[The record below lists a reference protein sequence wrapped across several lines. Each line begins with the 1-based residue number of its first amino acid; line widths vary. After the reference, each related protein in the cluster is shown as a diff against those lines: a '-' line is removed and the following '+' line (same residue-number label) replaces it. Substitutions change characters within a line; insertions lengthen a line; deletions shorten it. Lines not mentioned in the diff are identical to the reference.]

1 MAGAIAPALAARLA
15 PSRADQTRGSSR
27 RVVRCVRVSPAPGGS
42 FPSLLGL
49 VPRRDAFPR
58 DASCSVVGDAADP
71 PARLPLPPSTR
82 SHRASRPSTVV
93 ANTPR
98 VRGSGPLAR
107 PPSPP
112 GHTRLAPPADAPP
125 DHVTD
130 DTSARDAATA
140 GNVAA
145 ASRLAPPPD
154 ALASEY
160 GSNPFVVRI
169 VGACACVLLGLAA
182 DPRVA
187 LAGFGAPTG
196 AASSPPLPDSR
207 LVEILKLDREAATR
221 KATLVRTGD
230 LDILLQELNAL
241 TMLDERALEAADAE
255 LALRAA
261 ESLSETMREA
271 TTNAETSDVGA
282 QRTRL
287 LERRRTQA
295 EFQEKL
301 LRRKVVEG
309 KLQAQS
315 QWVVYG
321 AALGASV
328 LSTVVMHPVDT
339 VKVRKQAAKTTTK
352 TTTHTGR
359 RPTRSEDQPEESEVT
374 SVTKVTKTPV
384 PAGVGV
390 EMQMEMKAERR
401 ENLDASLSA
410 RPSAAVHPS
419 APTVPVDIFAP
430 LGVPM
435 TPAGIASLYDGLLAD
450 VVKEGP
456 PLALYLGIY
465 EALKTAFLATDLQ
478 SSPVTCY
485 LLAGAFGEL
494 AGSVLRVPAEAVKST
509 QQSDASLTLRD
520 ALEVNFATAEGR
532 ANCVVAW
539 RAAVTRDVPFGA
551 AQIAI
556 FEGLKVTLAGIAGS
570 PLDGDSFLGEAILGA
585 VGGGVGALISAPADV
600 VVTRLIKQQSAA
612 EAGETRLSATEMA
625 ARIRREGGLAAFFTG
640 AGERV
645 LYWAPAVG
653 IFLTAYCR
661 IRHALL

>member
-1 MAGAIAPALAARLA
+1 M
-15 PSRADQTRGSSR
+15 
-27 RVVRCVRVSPAPGGS
+27 
-42 FPSLLGL
+42 
-49 VPRRDAFPR
+49 
-58 DASCSVVGDAADP
+58 
-71 PARLPLPPSTR
+71 
-82 SHRASRPSTVV
+82 
-93 ANTPR
+93 
-98 VRGSGPLAR
+98 
-107 PPSPP
+107 
-112 GHTRLAPPADAPP
+112 
-125 DHVTD
+125 
-130 DTSARDAATA
+130 
-140 GNVAA
+140 
-145 ASRLAPPPD
+145 
-154 ALASEY
+154 
-160 GSNPFVVRI
+160 VRI

-241 TMLDERALEAADAE
+241 TILDERALEAADAE

-261 ESLSETMREA
+261 ESLSEMMREA

-339 VKVRKQAAKTTTK
+339 VKVRKQAAKTTTTT

-359 RPTRSEDQPEESEVT
+359 RPTRSKDQPEESEVT
-374 SVTKVTKTPV
+374 TVTTVTKTPV
-384 PAGVGV
+384 PTGVGV

-465 EALKTAFLATDLQ
+465 EALKTAFLSTDLQ

-556 FEGLKVTLAGIAGS
+556 FEGLKVTLAGISGS

>member
-1 MAGAIAPALAARLA
+1 M
-15 PSRADQTRGSSR
+15 
-27 RVVRCVRVSPAPGGS
+27 
-42 FPSLLGL
+42 
-49 VPRRDAFPR
+49 
-58 DASCSVVGDAADP
+58 
-71 PARLPLPPSTR
+71 
-82 SHRASRPSTVV
+82 
-93 ANTPR
+93 
-98 VRGSGPLAR
+98 
-107 PPSPP
+107 
-112 GHTRLAPPADAPP
+112 
-125 DHVTD
+125 
-130 DTSARDAATA
+130 
-140 GNVAA
+140 
-145 ASRLAPPPD
+145 
-154 ALASEY
+154 
-160 GSNPFVVRI
+160 VRI

>member
-1 MAGAIAPALAARLA
+1 M
-15 PSRADQTRGSSR
+15 S
-27 RVVRCVRVSPAPGGS
+27 
-42 FPSLLGL
+42 
-49 VPRRDAFPR
+49 
-58 DASCSVVGDAADP
+58 
-71 PARLPLPPSTR
+71 
-82 SHRASRPSTVV
+82 
-93 ANTPR
+93 
-98 VRGSGPLAR
+98 
-107 PPSPP
+107 
-112 GHTRLAPPADAPP
+112 
-125 DHVTD
+125 
-130 DTSARDAATA
+130 
-140 GNVAA
+140 
-145 ASRLAPPPD
+145 
-154 ALASEY
+154 
-160 GSNPFVVRI
+160 RI
-169 VGACACVLLGLAA
+169 VGASACVLLGLAA
-182 DPRVA
+182 DPRAA

-196 AASSPPLPDSR
+196 AVSSPPLPDSR
-207 LVEILKLDREAATR
+207 LVEILNLDREAATR

-230 LDILLQELNAL
+230 FDVLLQELNAL
-241 TMLDERALEAADAE
+241 TMLDERALAATDAE

-271 TTNAETSDVGA
+271 TTSAETSDVGA
-282 QRTRL
+282 QRRRL
-287 LERRRTQA
+287 LERRRTEA

-301 LRRKVVEG
+301 LRRKVIEG

-339 VKVRKQAAKTTTK
+339 VKVRKQAAKATETK
-352 TTTHTGR
+352 TNENEKQTVF
-359 RPTRSEDQPEESEVT
+359 EEMT
-374 SVTKVTKTPV
+374 
-384 PAGVGV
+384 GVGV
-390 EMQMEMKAERR
+390 PMPVPVPVPVPVGLEAE
-401 ENLDASLSA
+401 A
-410 RPSAAVHPS
+410 SAAAAAAAAATVGAEATRAATYASATSSASS
-419 APTVPVDIFAP
+419 APTIASASIFAP
-430 LGVPM
+430 LGVPL
-435 TPAGIASLYDGLLAD
+435 TPAGVASLYDGLLPN

-465 EALKTAFLATDLQ
+465 EALKTALLATELR

-532 ANCVVAW
+532 ANCVGAW

-556 FEGLKVTLAGIAGS
+556 FEGLKVTLAGMAHP

-625 ARIRREGGLAAFFTG
+625 ARIRHEGGLAAFFTG

-645 LYWAPAVG
+645 LYWAPAIG

>member
-1 MAGAIAPALAARLA
+1 M
-15 PSRADQTRGSSR
+15 
-27 RVVRCVRVSPAPGGS
+27 
-42 FPSLLGL
+42 
-49 VPRRDAFPR
+49 
-58 DASCSVVGDAADP
+58 
-71 PARLPLPPSTR
+71 
-82 SHRASRPSTVV
+82 
-93 ANTPR
+93 
-98 VRGSGPLAR
+98 
-107 PPSPP
+107 
-112 GHTRLAPPADAPP
+112 
-125 DHVTD
+125 
-130 DTSARDAATA
+130 
-140 GNVAA
+140 
-145 ASRLAPPPD
+145 
-154 ALASEY
+154 
-160 GSNPFVVRI
+160 VRI

-271 TTNAETSDVGA
+271 TTNAEMSDVGA

-339 VKVRKQAAKTTTK
+339 VKVRKQAAKTTTTTT

-359 RPTRSEDQPEESEVT
+359 RPTRSEDQSEESEVT
-374 SVTKVTKTPV
+374 TVTTVTKVPV

-390 EMQMEMKAERR
+390 EMQMEMKASAAERR
-401 ENLDASLSA
+401 ENLDAPAAAPA
-410 RPSAAVHPS
+410 RPS

-435 TPAGIASLYDGLLAD
+435 TPAGIASLYDGLPSPTWSRKAPRWRCTS
-450 VVKEGP
+450 V
-456 PLALYLGIY
+456 YTRRSRRRSSRRIY
-465 EALKTAFLATDLQ
+465 
-478 SSPVTCY
+478 
-485 LLAGAFGEL
+485 
-494 AGSVLRVPAEAVKST
+494 
-509 QQSDASLTLRD
+509 
-520 ALEVNFATAEGR
+520 N
-532 ANCVVAW
+532 
-539 RAAVTRDVPFGA
+539 
-551 AQIAI
+551 
-556 FEGLKVTLAGIAGS
+556 
-570 PLDGDSFLGEAILGA
+570 
-585 VGGGVGALISAPADV
+585 
-600 VVTRLIKQQSAA
+600 
-612 EAGETRLSATEMA
+612 
-625 ARIRREGGLAAFFTG
+625 RR
-640 AGERV
+640 
-645 LYWAPAVG
+645 P
-653 IFLTAYCR
+653 
-661 IRHALL
+661 

>member
-1 MAGAIAPALAARLA
+1 M
-15 PSRADQTRGSSR
+15 
-27 RVVRCVRVSPAPGGS
+27 
-42 FPSLLGL
+42 
-49 VPRRDAFPR
+49 
-58 DASCSVVGDAADP
+58 
-71 PARLPLPPSTR
+71 
-82 SHRASRPSTVV
+82 
-93 ANTPR
+93 
-98 VRGSGPLAR
+98 
-107 PPSPP
+107 
-112 GHTRLAPPADAPP
+112 
-125 DHVTD
+125 
-130 DTSARDAATA
+130 
-140 GNVAA
+140 
-145 ASRLAPPPD
+145 
-154 ALASEY
+154 
-160 GSNPFVVRI
+160 VRI

-339 VKVRKQAAKTTTK
+339 VKVRKQAAKTTTTTT

-359 RPTRSEDQPEESEVT
+359 RPTRSEDQSEESEVT
-374 SVTKVTKTPV
+374 TVTTVTKVPV

-390 EMQMEMKAERR
+390 EMQMEMKASAAERR
-401 ENLDASLSA
+401 ENLDASLAASA
-410 RPSAAVHPS
+410 RPS

-465 EALKTAFLATDLQ
+465 EALKTAFLSTDLQ

-532 ANCVVAW
+532 ANCVGAW

-612 EAGETRLSATEMA
+612 KAGETRLSATEMA

>member
-1 MAGAIAPALAARLA
+1 M
-15 PSRADQTRGSSR
+15 
-27 RVVRCVRVSPAPGGS
+27 
-42 FPSLLGL
+42 
-49 VPRRDAFPR
+49 
-58 DASCSVVGDAADP
+58 
-71 PARLPLPPSTR
+71 
-82 SHRASRPSTVV
+82 
-93 ANTPR
+93 
-98 VRGSGPLAR
+98 
-107 PPSPP
+107 
-112 GHTRLAPPADAPP
+112 
-125 DHVTD
+125 
-130 DTSARDAATA
+130 
-140 GNVAA
+140 
-145 ASRLAPPPD
+145 
-154 ALASEY
+154 
-160 GSNPFVVRI
+160 VRI

-339 VKVRKQAAKTTTK
+339 VKVRKQAAKTTTTT

-359 RPTRSEDQPEESEVT
+359 RPTRSKDQPEESEVT
-374 SVTKVTKTPV
+374 TVTTVTKTPV
-384 PAGVGV
+384 PTGVGV

-465 EALKTAFLATDLQ
+465 EALKTAFLSTDLQ

-520 ALEVNFATAEGR
+520 ALEVNVATAEGR

-556 FEGLKVTLAGIAGS
+556 FEGLKVTLAGISGS

-612 EAGETRLSATEMA
+612 KAGETRLSATEMA

>member
-1 MAGAIAPALAARLA
+1 M
-15 PSRADQTRGSSR
+15 
-27 RVVRCVRVSPAPGGS
+27 
-42 FPSLLGL
+42 
-49 VPRRDAFPR
+49 
-58 DASCSVVGDAADP
+58 GDAADP

-98 VRGSGPLAR
+98 VRGSGPLSR

-112 GHTRLAPPADAPP
+112 GHPRLAPPADAPP

-140 GNVAA
+140 GTIAA

-160 GSNPFVVRI
+160 GSNPFAVRI

-339 VKVRKQAAKTTTK
+339 VKVRKQAAKTTTTTTK

-359 RPTRSEDQPEESEVT
+359 RPTRSEDQSEESEVT
-374 SVTKVTKTPV
+374 SVTTVTKTPV

-401 ENLDASLSA
+401 ENLDASLTASA
-410 RPSAAVHPS
+410 RPS

-612 EAGETRLSATEMA
+612 KAGETRLSATEMA

-645 LYWAPAVG
+645 FYWAPAVG

>member
-71 PARLPLPPSTR
+71 RARLPLPPSTR

-98 VRGSGPLAR
+98 VRGSGPLSR

-112 GHTRLAPPADAPP
+112 GHPRLAPPADAPP

-140 GNVAA
+140 GNVTA

-160 GSNPFVVRI
+160 GSNQFVVRI

-187 LAGFGAPTG
+187 LAGRRPHGRGVQPSFPI
-196 AASSPPLPDSR
+196 LR
-207 LVEILKLDREAATR
+207 LVEILKLDREAATL

-321 AALGASV
+321 SALGASV

-339 VKVRKQAAKTTTK
+339 VKVRKQAAATTTK

-374 SVTKVTKTPV
+374 SVTRVTKTPV

-435 TPAGIASLYDGLLAD
+435 TRGHRVSVRRSPRRRGQGRPRWRCTSVYTRRSRRRSSRR
-450 VVKEGP
+450 
-456 PLALYLGIY
+456 IY
-465 EALKTAFLATDLQ
+465 
-478 SSPVTCY
+478 
-485 LLAGAFGEL
+485 
-494 AGSVLRVPAEAVKST
+494 
-509 QQSDASLTLRD
+509 
-520 ALEVNFATAEGR
+520 N
-532 ANCVVAW
+532 
-539 RAAVTRDVPFGA
+539 
-551 AQIAI
+551 
-556 FEGLKVTLAGIAGS
+556 
-570 PLDGDSFLGEAILGA
+570 
-585 VGGGVGALISAPADV
+585 
-600 VVTRLIKQQSAA
+600 
-612 EAGETRLSATEMA
+612 
-625 ARIRREGGLAAFFTG
+625 RR
-640 AGERV
+640 
-645 LYWAPAVG
+645 P
-653 IFLTAYCR
+653 
-661 IRHALL
+661 

>member
-1 MAGAIAPALAARLA
+1 M
-15 PSRADQTRGSSR
+15 
-27 RVVRCVRVSPAPGGS
+27 
-42 FPSLLGL
+42 
-49 VPRRDAFPR
+49 
-58 DASCSVVGDAADP
+58 
-71 PARLPLPPSTR
+71 
-82 SHRASRPSTVV
+82 
-93 ANTPR
+93 
-98 VRGSGPLAR
+98 
-107 PPSPP
+107 
-112 GHTRLAPPADAPP
+112 
-125 DHVTD
+125 
-130 DTSARDAATA
+130 
-140 GNVAA
+140 
-145 ASRLAPPPD
+145 
-154 ALASEY
+154 
-160 GSNPFVVRI
+160 VRI

-339 VKVRKQAAKTTTK
+339 VKVRKQAAKTTTTTT

-359 RPTRSEDQPEESEVT
+359 RPTRSEDQSEESEVT
-374 SVTKVTKTPV
+374 TVTTVTKVPV

-390 EMQMEMKAERR
+390 EMQMEMKASAAERR
-401 ENLDASLSA
+401 ENLDASLAASA
-410 RPSAAVHPS
+410 RPS

-570 PLDGDSFLGEAILGA
+570 PLDADSFLGEAILGA

>member
-1 MAGAIAPALAARLA
+1 
-15 PSRADQTRGSSR
+15 
-27 RVVRCVRVSPAPGGS
+27 
-42 FPSLLGL
+42 
-49 VPRRDAFPR
+49 
-58 DASCSVVGDAADP
+58 
-71 PARLPLPPSTR
+71 
-82 SHRASRPSTVV
+82 
-93 ANTPR
+93 
-98 VRGSGPLAR
+98 
-107 PPSPP
+107 
-112 GHTRLAPPADAPP
+112 
-125 DHVTD
+125 
-130 DTSARDAATA
+130 
-140 GNVAA
+140 
-145 ASRLAPPPD
+145 
-154 ALASEY
+154 
-160 GSNPFVVRI
+160 
-169 VGACACVLLGLAA
+169 VLLGLAA
-182 DPRVA
+182 DPRAA
-187 LAGFGAPTG
+187 LAGFGAPIG

-207 LVEILKLDREAATR
+207 LVEILNLDREAATR

-230 LDILLQELNAL
+230 FDVLLQELNAL
-241 TMLDERALEAADAE
+241 TMLDERALAATDAE

-271 TTNAETSDVGA
+271 TTSAETSDVGA
-282 QRTRL
+282 QRRRL
-287 LERRRTQA
+287 LERRRTEA

-339 VKVRKQAAKTTTK
+339 VKVRKQAAKATETK
-352 TTTHTGR
+352 TNGNDTDEAQRVFEEMTGVR
-359 RPTRSEDQPEESEVT
+359 V
-374 SVTKVTKTPV
+374 PV
-384 PAGVGV
+384 PVPVPVQVGVGVGV
-390 EMQMEMKAERR
+390 EA
-401 ENLDASLSA
+401 
-410 RPSAAVHPS
+410 SAAASAAAAPVGAEASRAAAYASATSAASS
-419 APTVPVDIFAP
+419 APTIASASIFAP
-430 LGVPM
+430 LGVPL
-435 TPAGIASLYDGLLAD
+435 TPAGVASLYDGLLPN

-465 EALKTAFLATDLQ
+465 EALKTALLATDLR

-532 ANCVVAW
+532 ANCVGAW

-556 FEGLKVTLAGIAGS
+556 FEGLKVTLAGMAHP

-585 VGGGVGALISAPADV
+585 IGGGVGALISAPADV

-625 ARIRREGGLAAFFTG
+625 ARIRHEGGLAAFFTG

-645 LYWAPAVG
+645 LYWAPAIG

>member
-1 MAGAIAPALAARLA
+1 M
-15 PSRADQTRGSSR
+15 
-27 RVVRCVRVSPAPGGS
+27 
-42 FPSLLGL
+42 
-49 VPRRDAFPR
+49 
-58 DASCSVVGDAADP
+58 
-71 PARLPLPPSTR
+71 
-82 SHRASRPSTVV
+82 
-93 ANTPR
+93 
-98 VRGSGPLAR
+98 
-107 PPSPP
+107 
-112 GHTRLAPPADAPP
+112 
-125 DHVTD
+125 
-130 DTSARDAATA
+130 
-140 GNVAA
+140 
-145 ASRLAPPPD
+145 
-154 ALASEY
+154 
-160 GSNPFVVRI
+160 
-169 VGACACVLLGLAA
+169 LGLAA

-339 VKVRKQAAKTTTK
+339 VKVRKQAAKTTTTTTK

-359 RPTRSEDQPEESEVT
+359 RPTRSEDQSEESEVT
-374 SVTKVTKTPV
+374 SVTTVTKTPV

-401 ENLDASLSA
+401 ENLDASLTASA
-410 RPSAAVHPS
+410 RPS

-612 EAGETRLSATEMA
+612 KAGETRLSATEMA

>member
-1 MAGAIAPALAARLA
+1 M
-15 PSRADQTRGSSR
+15 S
-27 RVVRCVRVSPAPGGS
+27 
-42 FPSLLGL
+42 
-49 VPRRDAFPR
+49 
-58 DASCSVVGDAADP
+58 
-71 PARLPLPPSTR
+71 
-82 SHRASRPSTVV
+82 
-93 ANTPR
+93 
-98 VRGSGPLAR
+98 
-107 PPSPP
+107 
-112 GHTRLAPPADAPP
+112 
-125 DHVTD
+125 
-130 DTSARDAATA
+130 
-140 GNVAA
+140 
-145 ASRLAPPPD
+145 
-154 ALASEY
+154 
-160 GSNPFVVRI
+160 RI
-169 VGACACVLLGLAA
+169 VGASACVLLGLAA
-182 DPRVA
+182 DPRAA

-207 LVEILKLDREAATR
+207 LVEILNLDREAATR

-230 LDILLQELNAL
+230 FDVLLQELNAL
-241 TMLDERALEAADAE
+241 TMLDERALAATDAE

-271 TTNAETSDVGA
+271 TTSAESSDVGA
-282 QRTRL
+282 QRRRL
-287 LERRRTQA
+287 LERRRTEA

-301 LRRKVVEG
+301 LRRKVIEG

-339 VKVRKQAAKTTTK
+339 VKVRKQAAKATETK
-352 TTTHTGR
+352 TNGN
-359 RPTRSEDQPEESEVT
+359 EEQRVFEEMT
-374 SVTKVTKTPV
+374 
-384 PAGVGV
+384 GVGV
-390 EMQMEMKAERR
+390 PMPVGVPVPVPVPVPVGLEA
-401 ENLDASLSA
+401 
-410 RPSAAVHPS
+410 SAAAAAAPVGAEASSAATYASATSSASS
-419 APTVPVDIFAP
+419 APTIASASIFAP
-430 LGVPM
+430 LGVPL
-435 TPAGIASLYDGLLAD
+435 TPAGVASLYDGLLPN

-465 EALKTAFLATDLQ
+465 EALKTALLATDLR

-532 ANCVVAW
+532 ANCVGAW

-556 FEGLKVTLAGIAGS
+556 FEGLKVTLAGMAHP

-612 EAGETRLSATEMA
+612 DAGETRLSATEMA
-625 ARIRREGGLAAFFTG
+625 ARIRHEGGLAAFFTG

-645 LYWAPAVG
+645 LYWAPAIG

>member
-1 MAGAIAPALAARLA
+1 MIL
-15 PSRADQTRGSSR
+15 
-27 RVVRCVRVSPAPGGS
+27 
-42 FPSLLGL
+42 
-49 VPRRDAFPR
+49 
-58 DASCSVVGDAADP
+58 VVGDAADP

-98 VRGSGPLAR
+98 VRGSGPLSR

-112 GHTRLAPPADAPP
+112 GHPASRHPPMRHQTTSPMTRRPVTRRRPGTPPPP
-125 DHVTD
+125 LDWRLRRTLSHQSMDRTNSWFGS
-130 DTSARDAATA
+130 SARARACCSASPLTR
-140 GNVAA
+140 
-145 ASRLAPPPD
+145 ASRSRPAPHGRGDPAARLPGR
-154 ALASEY
+154 ASP
-160 GSNPFVVRI
+160 S
-169 VGACACVLLGLAA
+169 
-182 DPRVA
+182 
-187 LAGFGAPTG
+187 
-196 AASSPPLPDSR
+196 
-207 LVEILKLDREAATR
+207 LKLDREAATR

-328 LSTVVMHPVDT
+328 LSTVVMHP
-339 VKVRKQAAKTTTK
+339 RGHRQGEKTSREDDDEDDDPHG
-352 TTTHTGR
+352 TTTHAFGGPARGERSDISDKSDKNAGAGGGGR
-359 RPTRSEDQPEESEVT
+359 GDADGDEGGEARKSRTLRS
-374 SVTKVTKTPV
+374 
-384 PAGVGV
+384 
-390 EMQMEMKAERR
+390 RR
-401 ENLDASLSA
+401 
-410 RPSAAVHPS
+410 VHPPRS
-419 APTVPVDIFAP
+419 IHPPLTVPVDIFAP

-539 RAAVTRDVPFGA
+539 RAAVTRGRALRRGA
-551 AQIAI
+551 NRHLRGV
-556 FEGLKVTLAGIAGS
+556 E
-570 PLDGDSFLGEAILGA
+570 GDSRGDRGF
-585 VGGGVGALISAPADV
+585 
-600 VVTRLIKQQSAA
+600 AA
-612 EAGETRLSATEMA
+612 G
-625 ARIRREGGLAAFFTG
+625 RRFVPG
-640 AGERV
+640 
-645 LYWAPAVG
+645 
-653 IFLTAYCR
+653 
-661 IRHALL
+661 